1 VASPLSRARR
11 TAEVALGEARAAML
25 GLDAELME
33 IAHGTWEGKLAGEI
47 RAEDGERLAAWREA
61 PETVLM
67 PGPGGESLPVV
78 L

>member
-33 IAHGTWEGKLAGEI
+33 IAHGTWEGKLASEI